1 MLIKNAKLIGFNNE
15 KYKEGLFDIKIN
27 QKGKVSNIDKTL
39 DAMVNEKIVDVNG
52 YYVSPGWVDIHTHIY
67 HGVSNIGLIPDVC
80 GPETG
85 VTTLLDAGSA
95 GEANFLGFKKYIID
109 QTNFPVFSLINL
121 GSIGLTKANQISEI
135 DQMEKIDINS
145 LINCTE
151 RFKKYIKGIKIRA
164 SGVLFQNQSIELLKL
179 AKNVSEEVE
188 LPLFV
193 HIGEPLPLLT
203 DILKVLDRGDVV
215 THSFHGKRWGILKN
229 SKIFKQVKNAQ
240 ARGVN
245 FDIGHGQ
252 DSFNFIV
259 AQKAMK
265 KGLEPDT
272 ISTDLHGKNI
282 DGPVW
287 DLPTTMS
294 KFLNLGM
301 NLEDII
307 YKVTRNPSIIL
318 GLDIYQKNI
327 INKTARLT
335 VFDIKKVELVLYDS
349 NGNKLECNKLIVP
362 KSVILGNDIID
373 SHNRYLK
380 HLNKA

>member
-1 MLIKNAKLIGFNNE
+1 MLIKNAKLIGFNN
-15 KYKEGLFDIKIN
+15 KNHKEELFDVKIN
-27 QKGKVSNIDKTL
+27 QKGEIKNIDKEL
-39 DAMVNEKIVDVNG
+39 VSKNNEKTVDVNG
-52 YYVSPGWVDIHTHIY
+52 NYVSPGWIDIHTHIY
-67 HGVSNIGLIPDVC
+67 HGVSNIGLFPEVC

-85 VTTLLDAGSA
+85 VSTLLDAGSA

-109 QTNFPVFSLINL
+109 QTKFPVFSLINL

-164 SGVLFQNQSIELLKL
+164 SGVLFQNQNIELLKL
-179 AKNVSEEVE
+179 AKNVSEEVG

-193 HIGEPLPLLT
+193 HIGEPLPLLK
-203 DILKVLDRGDVV
+203 DILKVLDSGDVV

-229 SKIFKQVKNAQ
+229 SKIFEQVKNAQ
-240 ARGVN
+240 ERGVN

-252 DSFNFIV
+252 DSFNFII
-259 AQKAMK
+259 AQRAMN

-272 ISTDLHGKNI
+272 ISTDMHKKNI

-301 NLEDII
+301 DLEDII
-307 YKVTRNPSIIL
+307 YKVTRNPSTIL
-318 GLDIYQKNI
+318 DLDIYQKNI

-335 VFDIKKVELVLYDS
+335 VFGIKKVELILYDS

-362 KSVILGNDIID
+362 ESVILGNDIID

-380 HLNKA
+380 HLNKT